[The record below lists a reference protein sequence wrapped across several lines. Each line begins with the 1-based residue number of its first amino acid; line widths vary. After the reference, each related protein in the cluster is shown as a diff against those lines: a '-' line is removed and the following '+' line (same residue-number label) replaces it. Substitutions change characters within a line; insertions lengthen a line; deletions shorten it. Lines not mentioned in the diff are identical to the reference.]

1 MYQIDLEVLSLAQ
14 AEHRYYS
21 EFPLRHALDNLP
33 IDALA
38 ASSFASVTLRH
49 SRDFVSQRNTLFIF
63 LRETLLS
70 EVPAL
75 ARSDFFEYNDHS
87 PDLLKNWTYLEVRG
101 EHLRVRV
108 YAQSLGHFI
117 DLDDDQPVFD
127 VVYVCGPLVF
137 VSTHKPSAE
146 QAEEMMCS
154 LQGCGI
160 SAGVNY
166 RPYALWSDEVL
177 AAAAQ
182 RRHVSRHGLI
192 TAQPYEPGDDWRN
205 KLGFP
210 SYS

>member
-1 MYQIDLEVLSLAQ
+1 M
-14 AEHRYYS
+14 
-21 EFPLRHALDNLP
+21 
-33 IDALA
+33 
-38 ASSFASVTLRH
+38 
-49 SRDFVSQRNTLFIF
+49 
-63 LRETLLS
+63 
-70 EVPAL
+70 
-75 ARSDFFEYNDHS
+75 
-87 PDLLKNWTYLEVRG
+87 
-101 EHLRVRV
+101 RV